1 MTYRKLLLAACA
13 GTGLFVAFGSLAMPF
28 DTLKI
33 NAASAVDLVDYD
45 EGDDDDH
52 QNGHRRHHDDRG
64 RQASNDCRGDD
75 EDDDDD
81 DDDDDGACGG
91 RGGVMQQQN
100 ATPPANG
107 LFAPGSKPTVQVN

>member
-28 DTLKI
+28 DTLKT
-33 NAASAVDLVDYD
+33 NAASAFDLVDYD
-45 EGDDDDH
+45 EDDDDDH
-52 QNGHRRHHDDRG
+52 RNGHRRHHDDRG
-64 RQASNDCRGDD
+64 RHASNDCRGHD

-81 DDDDDGACGG
+81 SACGG
-91 RGGVMQQQN
+91 RGGAMQQQN

-107 LFAPGSKPTVQVN
+107 LFAPGSKPSVQVN

>member
-1 MTYRKLLLAACA
+1 MTYRKLLLAASA
-13 GTGLFVAFGSLAMPF
+13 GTGLFVAFGSLAMSF
-28 DTLKI
+28 DTLKM
-33 NAASAVDLVDYD
+33 NAASAIDLVDYD
-45 EGDDDDH
+45 EGDDDDQH
-52 QNGHRRHHDDRG
+52 DGHRRHHDDRG

-81 DDDDDGACGG
+81 DGACGG
-91 RGGVMQQQN
+91 RGRVMQQQN